1 MEWEILDIKI
11 KKWIRAVRIAVRIL
25 FASEKRLCDEI
36 FSGLHSVSDFC
47 FAELIKRP
55 TTRILAFGESVA
67 MSKKSS
73 ERLFRVLDMYE
84 TLSDLIPDIDTVYCQ
99 ESCASVR
106 TQASTILVRIGE
118 MARGILREFENAIQ
132 AENSKTPVP
141 GGTIHPL
148 TAYVMN
154 YMIFLSD
161 YKETLMNITA
171 NAPTDMSKDLPNSLM
186 DLFGGLDGHDDELGS
201 VASVLSVRLGWIIIS
216 LQSKLDV
223 KSNLYKDV
231 SLSYLFL
238 MNNLD
243 YIVKKVKGSKLLGLL
258 GYGWLR
264 KNQGRVR
271 QYAENYERAA
281 WMKALNCL
289 RDEGIHVRGDF
300 SSGLSQQVLED
311 RFKGFNFAI
320 EEALRKHSGWMVPDL
335 QLEEELRISIAE
347 QIIPA
352 YRSFLGR
359 LRKYLKSG
367 SQSNMYI
374 KYTPEDLET
383 HLLDLFHSNPSSV
396 SSRRSEISSRRS
408 EKEAE

>member
-1 MEWEILDIKI
+1 MELSTSGF
-11 KKWIRAVRIAVRIL
+11 IATN
-25 FASEKRLCDEI
+25 
-36 FSGLHSVSDFC
+36 H
-47 FAELIKRP
+47 
-55 TTRILAFGESVA
+55 
-67 MSKKSS
+67 
-73 ERLFRVLDMYE
+73 
-84 TLSDLIPDIDTVYCQ
+84 VYCH

-106 TQASTILVRIGE
+106 TQASTILIRIRE
-118 MARGILREFENAIQ
+118 SARGILREFENAIQ
-132 AENSKTPVP
+132 AENSKTSVP

-154 YMIFLSD
+154 YLIFLFD
-161 YKETLMNITA
+161 YKETLMNIIA

-186 DLFGGLDGHDDELGS
+186 DLFGELDGHDDKLGS
-201 VASVLSVRLGWIIIS
+201 VASALSVRLGWIIIS

-223 KSNLYKDV
+223 KSNLYQDV
-231 SLSYLFL
+231 SLTYLFL
-238 MNNLD
+238 MNNLH
-243 YIVKKVKGSKLLGLL
+243 YIVKNVKGSKLLGLL

-271 QYAENYERAA
+271 QYAENYEREA

-300 SSGLSQQVLED
+300 SSGVSQQVLED

-347 QIIPA
+347 QMIPA

-359 LRKYLKSG
+359 LRKYLKVEASLTCIL
-367 SQSNMYI
+367 S
-374 KYTPEDLET
+374 T
-383 HLLDLFHSNPSSV
+383 LLKTWK
-396 SSRRSEISSRRS
+396 RISWICFTAIHR
-408 EKEAE
+408 